1 MTYSWFH
8 IARPMYHGSQ
18 RFSSARK
25 KKRCREVGGIIFGWS
40 NRPRLESFLRVL
52 VHRCL
57 VENNPVTGTH
67 EILCRVHSLP
77 LRTISDTAN
86 PMSFHQITTGGS
98 PKQQD
103 SVRIAHAVFFMMR
116 LMSRAGCWI
125 IMKQADYPGPRC
137 SPFHQEQNLSSWSQ

>member
-1 MTYSWFH
+1 
-8 IARPMYHGSQ
+8 MYHGSQ
-18 RFSSARK
+18 RFSSAPK
-25 KKRCREVGGIIFGWS
+25 KNKDAGRLAVFGWS
-40 NRPRLESFLRVL
+40 NPRNRQGLESFLRVL